1 MTVNTTFMVD
11 TIGTNADALP
21 LHLPAYGAYVSG
33 LDGVP
38 WTQSQLNRVSGSKV
52 FKYWQGAGVVPPVY
66 AYDVIDVENLAV
78 TPQQAA
84 DAVAERVAGGI
95 PWTTIYGTDSYLAQV
110 ATDVQA
116 KGRAVW
122 NGHVN
127 CVLADW
133 NLNETEAMVKV
144 GTFIHGMSCVG
155 VQWASPVSNPDTV
168 IPGTGLTLKAVNA
181 DLNVIDALWTPS
193 GGFSPLP
200 PAPTPPPVITQ
211 NGVLVILPGGTVRDV
226 VSSDSGST
234 WH

>member
-11 TIGTNADALP
+11 TIGANADALP
-21 LHLPAYGAYVSG
+21 LHLPAYGGYISG
-33 LDGVP
+33 TGGVP
-38 WTQSQLNRVSGSKV
+38 WTQAQFDRFTGSKV
-52 FKYWQGAGVVPPVY
+52 FKYYQGVGPVPPIHTF
-66 AYDVIDVENLAV
+66 DVIDVEAQAV
-78 TPQQAA
+78 TPGNAA
-84 DAVAERVAGGI
+84 LIVRERVAGGI
-95 PWTTIYGTDSYLAQV
+95 PWTTIYGTDSVLAQV
-110 ATDVQA
+110 ASDVQA
-116 KGRAVW
+116 QGHQVW

-155 VQWASPVSNPDTV
+155 VQWASPSSNPDTV
-168 IPGTGLTLKAVNA
+168 IPGTGLTLKAANA
-181 DLNVIDALWTPS
+181 DLNVIDALWVPS
-193 GGFSPLP
+193 GGFTPLP